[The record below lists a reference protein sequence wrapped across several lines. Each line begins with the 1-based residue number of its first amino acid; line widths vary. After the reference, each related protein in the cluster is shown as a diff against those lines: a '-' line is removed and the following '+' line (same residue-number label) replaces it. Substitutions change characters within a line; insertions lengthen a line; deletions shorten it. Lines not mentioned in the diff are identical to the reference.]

1 MDKRTLLA
9 VVLSVV
15 IISVGFMIQ
24 NVLWPPEIPETAD
37 GMPGTTPGETGTTTR
52 EDGTIGD
59 GRGETTESRDTTEE
73 RDTAITMR
81 RTVIPAEREEPLQER
96 TYTIETDVF
105 VATLTNRG
113 GELES
118 LYLKEHTTE
127 GEPINMVYKGETDI
141 DPFFITFGG
150 PEAQPVDTLFDQS
163 IRGQHGIEYRRTFL
177 APSGPDGVSRPFT
190 LIKTYTFQPTEYMFE
205 LEITIENSVNDY
217 PNLDF
222 DGTAYTLGYGPQIGP
237 YFEELKNQMVSRGEY
252 RRYYTYES
260 GKRKNNTLSRSG
272 ELLIQSRYNWTGI
285 VGKYFALLAV
295 PDDAQYALTFEEKS
309 NLEGIPLA
317 SYMYLSRPFIRSSKN
332 TDVFRIYA
340 GPKLKKH
347 LSLYNDPADNPYG
360 YADLN
365 LDEAVDTSAILGWL
379 ESILKFFLDLF
390 YRIIP
395 NYGVAIILLTL
406 LVKALLFPITRK
418 SYESTSKMQA
428 LNPKIQEI
436 REKYKD
442 NPNRMN
448 QEMAALY
455 KKEKVSPLGGC
466 LPLLLQMPV
475 FIALYGVLT
484 KHFALRGEEFFWWI
498 TDLSQ
503 PDSAWNFAPF
513 QLPLLGWSDLRVLP
527 ILFVGT
533 QVLSSKFMQ
542 QPGTA
547 QNKNMK
553 MMGTVLPV
561 VFFFILYNAPSG
573 LILYWTITNVLTV
586 AQQRLIA
593 KYRRTHPGGDEET
606 GGAKS
611 SGGSKSGP
619 GSGSTGGSG
628 GRGPGGGKKKKP
640 GRS

>member
-24 NVLWPPEIPETAD
+24 NVLWPPEIPETVD
-37 GMPGTTPGETGTTTR
+37 QTRQPGTQDGSLTGRTGTTT
-52 EDGTIGD
+52 DGEGRTVESGD
-59 GRGETTESRDTTEE
+59 TGGSETAEGTETTT
-73 RDTAITMR
+73 R
-81 RTVIPAEREEPLQER
+81 RIVIPAERDEELRER

-105 VATLTNRG
+105 IATLSNKG
-113 GELES
+113 GELTS
-118 LYLKEHTTE
+118 LRLKEHTTE
-127 GEPINMVYKGETDI
+127 GEPIDMVFNGETGI
-141 DPFFITFGG
+141 DPFFIQFGG
-150 PEAQPVDTLFDQS
+150 NEAETVDTLFEQS
-163 IRGQHGIEYRRTFL
+163 IRGQYGVEYRRTFL
-177 APSGPDGVSRPFT
+177 APTGPDGVSVPFT
-190 LIKTYTFQPTEYMFE
+190 MIKTYTFQPTEYMFE

-222 DGTAYTLGYGPQIGP
+222 NGIAYTLGYGPQIGP
-237 YFEELKNQMVSRGEY
+237 YFDELASQMVSRGEY
-252 RRYYTYES
+252 RRYYTYED
-260 GKRKNNTLSRSG
+260 GKRKNNNLSRSG
-272 ELLIQSRYNWTGI
+272 ELLIQSRFNWAGI

-295 PDDAQYALTFEEKS
+295 PDDAQYQLTFEQTS
-309 NLEGIPLA
+309 NLEGVSLA

-347 LSLYNDPADNPYG
+347 LTMYNDSAKNPYG
-360 YADLN
+360 YSDLN
-365 LDEAVDTSAILGWL
+365 LDEVVDTSAILGWL
-379 ESILKFFLDLF
+379 ESILKFFLDMF
-390 YRIIP
+390 YRMIP

-436 REKYKD
+436 REKFKD

-484 KHFALRGEEFFWWI
+484 KHFGLRGEEFIWWI
-498 TDLSQ
+498 NDLSQ

-513 QLPLLGWSDLRVLP
+513 TLPILGWSDLRVLP
-527 ILFVGT
+527 MLFVGT

-553 MMGTVLPV
+553 LMGTLLPV

-573 LILYWTITNVLTV
+573 LILYWTTTNILTV
-586 AQQRLIA
+586 GQQRLIA
-593 KYRRTHPGGDEET
+593 KYRQSHPDSDD
-606 GGAKS
+606 K
-611 SGGSKSGP
+611 SGGTKGGGSGP
-619 GSGSTGGSG
+619 GGKGGSG
-628 GRGPGGGKKKKP
+628 GRGPGGGKKNKP
-640 GRS
+640 KRS